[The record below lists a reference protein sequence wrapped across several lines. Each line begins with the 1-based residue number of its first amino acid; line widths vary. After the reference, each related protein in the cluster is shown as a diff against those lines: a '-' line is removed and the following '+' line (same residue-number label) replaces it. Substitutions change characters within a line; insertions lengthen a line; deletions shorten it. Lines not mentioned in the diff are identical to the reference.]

1 MTRPSILLNRN
12 LLVLIGCQMVF
23 VAGSSMMVT
32 MGGIVGSRLAPLP
45 ALATLPVS
53 LAVVGT
59 ALGTLPATRLMQ
71 QFGRR
76 AGFTAAAL
84 LAVCASALAFWGL
97 HSQWFWLYCAGTAMT
112 GFCLAFSQQFRFAAT
127 ETVPIHQAGQA
138 VSVILLGS
146 VGGAVIG
153 PELVARSDSL
163 LPDRGFEGA
172 IAAAGCLFALAAALL
187 QRLHIPRPTPQHE
200 TSHEGARSLA
210 ALARE
215 PLFLLAIAAGVIGQG
230 VMTFIM
236 TATPVSMHVVDGH
249 SLAATA
255 AVIRAH
261 VLAMYL
267 PSLASGLLISQFGE
281 RALIAMGVAAYLIAL
296 SIGLS
301 GQAVMHYGIALVLLG
316 MGWNFMF
323 VGGTTLLVKTY
334 RPSERFLAQG
344 VNEAAVFGTSALGS
358 LLAGTLLTSI
368 GWSAVV
374 LSTLPMILAI
384 GLAVWLL
391 RRRPF
396 PVLT

>member
-1 MTRPSILLNRN
+1 MTQHLSLLNRN
-12 LLVLIGCQMVF
+12 LIVLIGCQMVF

-32 MGGIVGSRLAPLP
+32 MGGIVGSRLAPFP
-45 ALATLPVS
+45 ELATLPVS

-59 ALGTLPATRLMQ
+59 AFGTLPATRSMQ
-71 QFGRR
+71 HFGRR
-76 AGFTAAAL
+76 VGFTAAAL
-84 LAVCASALAFWGL
+84 LAVVASALAFSGL
-97 HSQWFWLYCAGTAMT
+97 HFQLFWLYCVGTATT

-127 ETVPIHQAGQA
+127 ESVPVHQAGQA
-138 VSVILLGS
+138 VSIILLGS
-146 VGGAVIG
+146 VGGAIIG
-153 PELVARSDSL
+153 PELVARSEQIL
-163 LPDRGFEGA
+163 QGAGFGGA
-172 IAAAGCLFALAAALL
+172 ILAAGSLFALAALLL
-187 QRLHIPRPTPQHE
+187 QGLRIPRPKSHRE
-200 TSHEGARSLA
+200 TSNEDTRGLR
-210 ALARE
+210 ALFSE
-215 PLFLLAIAAGVIGQG
+215 PLFVLAIAAGVIGQG

-249 SLAATA
+249 SLSATA

-281 RALIAMGVAAYLIAL
+281 RMLIAMGVLAYLASL
-296 SIGLS
+296 AVGLS
-301 GQAVMHYGIALVLLG
+301 GQAVMHYGAALVLLG
-316 MGWNFMF
+316 IGWNFMF

-374 LSTLPMILAI
+374 LSTLPVVLLI
-384 GLAVWLL
+384 GVAVWQL
-391 RRRPF
+391 RQRPL
-396 PVLT
+396 PQLT

>member
-1 MTRPSILLNRN
+1 
-12 LLVLIGCQMVF
+12 MVF

-112 GFCLAFSQQFRFAAT
+112 GFCLAFS
-127 ETVPIHQAGQA
+127 HQAGQA

-163 LPDRGFEGA
+163 LPGRGFEGA

-187 QRLHIPRPTPQHE
+187 QGLRIPRPTPQHE

-316 MGWNFMF
+316 IGWNFMF

-334 RPSERFLAQG
+334 RPNERFLAQG

-368 GWSAVV
+368 GWSAVM